1 MYTLIRHIGT
11 REGLLIEAPSLIVA
25 MVVAELF
32 YKFHS
37 FTFECAAF
45 LATWL
50 AASYL
55 TRLVSSTALRFFR
68 PRPRSTP

>member
-1 MYTLIRHIGT
+1 MYTLIRQVGI

-32 YKFHS
+32 YKFQS

-45 LATWL
+45 LGTWIVV
-50 AASYL
+50 SYL
-55 TRLVSSTALRFFR
+55 AGLASSSVTRFFGGR
-68 PRPRSTP
+68 TQRIP